1 MMVVIAS
8 STAPIH
14 CLAGVGA
21 DDVKLSSVD
30 HSSELGVDRG
40 QPDTIP
46 LSAQRCMEILGGTEP
61 LVLGQRLLDSLSL
74 SGHPLGGWSFRGHR
88 TNCNRS
94 RSGLLSSSE

>member
-1 MMVVIAS
+1 
-8 STAPIH
+8 
-14 CLAGVGA
+14 
-21 DDVKLSSVD
+21 
-30 HSSELGVDRG
+30 
-40 QPDTIP
+40 
-46 LSAQRCMEILGGTEP
+46 MEILGGTEP

>member
-1 MMVVIAS
+1 MVVIAS

-14 CLAGVGA
+14 CLTGIGA

-61 LVLGQRLLDSLSL
+61 LVLGQRLLDSFSL

-94 RSGLLSSSE
+94 RSGLLSSTE

>member
-21 DDVKLSSVD
+21 DDVKHSSVD

-61 LVLGQRLLDSLSL
+61 LVLGQRLLDGLSL
-74 SGHPLGGWSFRGHR
+74 SGHPLGGWRLRGH
-88 TNCNRS
+88 
-94 RSGLLSSSE
+94 L

>member
-21 DDVKLSSVD
+21 DDVKHSSVD

-40 QPDTIP
+40 QSDTIP

-61 LVLGQRLLDSLSL
+61 LVLGQRLLDSFSL
-74 SGHPLGGWSFRGHR
+74 SGHPLGGWRLRGH
-88 TNCNRS
+88 
-94 RSGLLSSSE
+94 L